1 MGKFFVNDCNFT
13 MEDNFLDELRN
24 LTWEYPEIFTGIE
37 ETTNENVVC
46 SIAIFVGD
54 EDVLVVDVCID
65 DDNNE
70 EFAFVQPWF
79 FDNERWY
86 EFNRAVVADT
96 ATAAVQAV
104 ISHANTYL
112 GYAFVS
118 DKSVHNSGAAPG
130 EDEGAVQEFLE
141 FVHTSMDVVRIECT
155 ALKDP
160 GDWPKIAEFRVE
172 SRNDD
177 GGTEIEHWSVQKARV

>member
-1 MGKFFVNDCNFT
+1 MGKFFVNDCIT
-13 MEDNFLDELRN
+13 AMEDVFLDGLMD
-24 LTWEYPEIFTGIE
+24 LSYEYPEIFTGIE
-37 ETTNENVVC
+37 VTTSENVVC

-54 EDVLVVDVCID
+54 EDVLVVDVCTD

-177 GGTEIEHWSVQKARV
+177 GGTEIEHWSVQKARM

>member
-1 MGKFFVNDCNFT
+1 MGMFFVNDCNFT

-86 EFNRAVVADT
+86 EFNPTVVADN
-96 ATAAVQAV
+96 ATAAAQAV
-104 ISHANTYL
+104 ISLTDRYL

-130 EDEGAVQEFLE
+130 EDEGAVQEFLG
-141 FVHTSMDVVRIECT
+141 FVRTQTDVVRIECT
-155 ALKDP
+155 ALHTP
-160 GDWPKIAEFRVE
+160 GEWPRVAEFRVE

-177 GGTEIEHWSVQKARV
+177 GGTEIERWSVQKARM

>member
-1 MGKFFVNDCNFT
+1 MGKFFVNDCIPA
-13 MEDNFLDELRN
+13 MEDVFLDGLMD
-24 LTWEYPEIFTGIE
+24 LSYEYPEIFTGIE
-37 ETTNENVVC
+37 VTTSESVVC

-54 EDVLVVDVCID
+54 EDVLVVNVCID

-86 EFNRAVVADT
+86 EFNPTVVADN
-96 ATAAVQAV
+96 ATAAAQAV
-104 ISHANTYL
+104 ISLTDRYL

-130 EDEGAVQEFLE
+130 DDEGAVQEFLG
-141 FVHTSMDVVRIECT
+141 FVRTQTDVVRIECT

-177 GGTEIEHWSVQKARV
+177 GGTEIEHWSVQKARM

>member
-37 ETTNENVVC
+37 VTTSENVVC
-46 SIAIFVGD
+46 SIAVFVTY

-65 DDNNE
+65 DDNEE
-70 EFAFVQPWF
+70 EFAFITPWF

-86 EFNRAVVADT
+86 EFNPTVVADN
-96 ATAAVQAV
+96 ATAAAQAV

-130 EDEGAVQEFLE
+130 ASCGVRLASRSARFLRLLRR
-141 FVHTSMDVVRIECT
+141 TTVRAWLLWPPPSRWYPPVRAT
-155 ALKDP
+155 A
-160 GDWPKIAEFRVE
+160 
-172 SRNDD
+172 
-177 GGTEIEHWSVQKARV
+177 T

>member
-1 MGKFFVNDCNFT
+1 MGKFFVNDCIPA
-13 MEDNFLDELRN
+13 MEDSFLDELMD
-24 LTWEYPEIFTGIE
+24 LSYEYPEIFTGIE
-37 ETTNENVVC
+37 VTTSESVVC

-54 EDVLVVDVCID
+54 EDVLVVNVCID

-86 EFNRAVVADT
+86 EFNPTVVADN

-177 GGTEIEHWSVQKARV
+177 GGTEIEHWSVQKARM

>member
-1 MGKFFVNDCNFT
+1 MGKFFVNDCIPA
-13 MEDNFLDELRN
+13 MEDVFLDLS
-24 LTWEYPEIFTGIE
+24 YVFTGIE
-37 ETTNENVVC
+37 VTTNENVVC
-46 SIAIFVGD
+46 SIAVFVCD

-65 DDNNE
+65 DDNGE
-70 EFAFVQPWF
+70 EFAFITPWF

-86 EFNRAVVADT
+86 EFNPTVVADN
-96 ATAAVQAV
+96 ATAVAQA
-104 ISHANTYL
+104 ITNHANRYL
-112 GYAFVS
+112 GYAFVT
-118 DKSVHNSGAAPG
+118 DGCVHSACAMPG
-130 EDEGAVQEFLE
+130 EDEGAVREFLE
-141 FVHTSMDVVRIECT
+141 FVRTQTDVVRIECT

>member
-1 MGKFFVNDCNFT
+1 

-54 EDVLVVDVCID
+54 EKVHVADVCID
-65 DDNNE
+65 NEE

-79 FDNERWY
+79 FNGGRWY

-96 ATAAVQAV
+96 STAAAQAV
-104 ISHANTYL
+104 ISLTDRYL

-130 EDEGAVQEFLE
+130 EDEGAVQEFLG
-141 FVHTSMDVVRIECT
+141 FVRTQTDVVRIECT
-155 ALKDP
+155 A
-160 GDWPKIAEFRVE
+160 
-172 SRNDD
+172 
-177 GGTEIEHWSVQKARV
+177 

>member
-46 SIAIFVGD
+46 SIAVFVGG
-54 EDVLVVDVCID
+54 EDVLVADVCV
-65 DDNNE
+65 DDNGE

-79 FDNERWY
+79 FNGGRWY
-86 EFNRAVVADT
+86 EFNRAVVADS
-96 ATAAVQAV
+96 AEAAVQAV

-112 GYAFVS
+112 GYAFVN
-118 DKSVHNSGAAPG
+118 DGLTHNSCAAHG

-141 FVHTSMDVVRIECT
+141 FVRTQTDVVRVECT
-155 ALKDP
+155 ALHTP
-160 GDWPKIAEFRVE
+160 GEWPRVAEFRVE

>member
-46 SIAIFVGD
+46 SIAVFVGG
-54 EDVLVVDVCID
+54 EDVLVADVCV
-65 DDNNE
+65 DDNGE

-79 FDNERWY
+79 FGNERWY
-86 EFNRAVVADT
+86 EFNPTVVADS
-96 ATAAVQAV
+96 AEAAVQAV

-141 FVHTSMDVVRIECT
+141 FVRTQTDVVRIECT

>member
-37 ETTNENVVC
+37 VTTNENVMC

-54 EDVLVVDVCID
+54 EKVHVVDVCID

-86 EFNRAVVADT
+86 EFNPTVVADS
-96 ATAAVQAV
+96 AEAAVQAV

-112 GYAFVS
+112 GYAFVN
-118 DKSVHNSGAAPG
+118 DGFTHNSCAAPG
-130 EDEGAVQEFLE
+130 EDEGAVQEFLG
-141 FVHTSMDVVRIECT
+141 FVRTQTDVVRIECT
-155 ALKDP
+155 ALHTP
-160 GDWPKIAEFRVE
+160 GEWPRVAEFRVE

-177 GGTEIEHWSVQKARV
+177 GGTEIEHWSVQKARM

>member
-37 ETTNENVVC
+37 VTTNENVVC

-54 EDVLVVDVCID
+54 EKVHVADVCID
-65 DDNNE
+65 DDNEE

-79 FDNERWY
+79 FNGGRWY
-86 EFNRAVVADT
+86 EFNPTVVADN
-96 ATAAVQAV
+96 ATAAAQAV
-104 ISHANTYL
+104 ISLTDRYL

-118 DKSVHNSGAAPG
+118 DKSVHNSCAMPG
-130 EDEGAVQEFLE
+130 EDEIGRAHV
-141 FVHTSMDVVRIECT
+141 
-155 ALKDP
+155 
-160 GDWPKIAEFRVE
+160 
-172 SRNDD
+172 
-177 GGTEIEHWSVQKARV
+177 

>member
-1 MGKFFVNDCNFT
+1 MGKFFVNDCIPA
-13 MEDNFLDELRN
+13 MEDVFLDELRN

-37 ETTNENVVC
+37 VTTSENVVC

-70 EFAFVQPWF
+70 EFAFITPWF

-86 EFNRAVVADT
+86 EFNPTVVADN

-141 FVHTSMDVVRIECT
+141 FVRTQTDVVRIECT

-177 GGTEIEHWSVQKARV
+177 GGTEIEHWSVQKARM